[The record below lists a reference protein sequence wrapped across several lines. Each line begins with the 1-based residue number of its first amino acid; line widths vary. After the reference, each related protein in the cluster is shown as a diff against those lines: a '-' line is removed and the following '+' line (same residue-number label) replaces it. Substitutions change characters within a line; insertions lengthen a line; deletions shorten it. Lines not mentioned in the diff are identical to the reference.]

1 MFRQRNLI
9 FAVLFVIFGCLL
21 TPDSGWAGWWH
32 LPQLPSGSVVRDVN
46 RYYDLTPRIARAD
59 SNVEVVIRPLY
70 DHCRFKPE
78 AQYKVTY
85 TALDQIYG
93 DSPLPPGK
101 QTDIKPAEDGTIR
114 LNLYLASE
122 QAHLIFIEETL
133 ADKKKTI
140 GPFVVYSLKEDLF
153 ALRPWKGDF
162 HMHSHNSDGV
172 ESPAYVA
179 GACRR
184 VGLDFMALT
193 DHHKHAPSL
202 EAAAFYKDV
211 PIDLKIYG
219 GEEIHAPDNPVHIVA
234 FGTRD
239 GVSQLYRDNPE
250 GEKQVRD
257 EIAKIKDSLGPLP
270 DGVDP
275 WHAAACRWV
284 VDRIHE
290 RGGLA
295 MLCHPYWVTRNAHNV
310 GEPLL
315 DYLLRSN
322 FDMLELVSGDNWEE
336 IRQYDQNALQAAM
349 WQNKLMEGVRIPV
362 VGISDTHGM
371 ERSEQFGRYFTVCF
385 APSADLDN
393 LQQAMKSGMAVA
405 VETVRGDRPL
415 VYGSW
420 RLVKYAHFLLKEVLP
435 QHDELCYEEGRL
447 MLQYA
452 AGDPSAAE
460 LLGAM
465 RGRVARLYD
474 TYWMK

>member
-1 MFRQRNLI
+1 MRGRRIGWVFPI
-9 FAVLFVIFGCLL
+9 FLLVFGI
-21 TPDSGWAGWWH
+21 TRVAIAGWWQ
-32 LPQLPSGSVVRDVN
+32 LPQLPSGAVIRDVN
-46 RYYDLTPRIARAD
+46 RYYEVTPKIARAD

-78 AQYKVTY
+78 ARYQVTY
-85 TALDQIYG
+85 TALDQYYG
-93 DSPLPPGK
+93 DSPIPPGV
-101 QTDIKPAEDGTIR
+101 QTEVKPAEDGNLH
-114 LNLYLASE
+114 LNLFLAAE
-122 QAHLIFIEETL
+122 QVHVLVLEESV

-140 GPFVVYSLKEDLF
+140 GPFAIYSLKEDLF
-153 ALRPWKGDF
+153 RLRPWKGDF
-162 HMHSHNSDGV
+162 HMHSHHSDGV

-193 DHHKHAPSL
+193 DHHKHAPSM
-202 EAAAFYKDV
+202 EAADFYRNV

-234 FGTRD
+234 FGTRE
-239 GVSQLYRDNPE
+239 GVSQLYKDNPD
-250 GEKQVRD
+250 GEKVVREAIG
-257 EIAKIKDSLGPLP
+257 EIQKSLGNLP
-270 DGVDP
+270 EGVNP

-284 VDRIHE
+284 TDRIHE
-290 RGGLA
+290 RGGIA

-310 GEPLL
+310 GETML
-315 DYLLRSN
+315 DYLLRSGM
-322 FDMLELVSGDNWEE
+322 FDMLELVSGDDWES
-336 IRQYDQNALQAAM
+336 IKQYDQNALQAAM
-349 WQNKLMEGVRIPV
+349 WQNKALEGLQVPV

-371 ERSEQFGRYFTVCF
+371 ERSEQFGRNYTVCF
-385 APSADLDN
+385 APSSELAD

-420 RLVKYAHFLLKEVLP
+420 RLVKFTHFLLKEVFP

-452 AGDPSAAE
+452 AGDTSALP
-460 LLGAM
+460 LLEAT
-465 RGRVARLYD
+465 RGRTARLYD
-474 TYWMK
+474 SFWMK